1 MCLELWTS
9 LCCSRSQQLA
19 LGMICLGADKKGQTM
34 SRWGLTLNNHQ
45 SLQKNPTSSENDEL
59 ETSRGLYVGKSLQTD
74 PHDQCKALCGD
85 WLILPEASTNQSFS
99 QWLTAGTL
107 KAIRMSWTAKNSR
120 VCPCIHRLGTE
131 LHFEVTC
138 INVSCTLVAKSSVF
152 ESRVHLDT
160 CGKITLHSR
169 WGLGPW
175 ESLDESLPMWRLSSE
190 WSDAVLFVQFCGIQ
204 VALCILYVHV
214 EKWISWYLHVCI

>member
-1 MCLELWTS
+1 MQSS
-9 LCCSRSQQLA
+9 LRRLTNFARSFYKSKFLSVTHCGDSQ
-19 LGMICLGADKKGQTM
+19 GN
-34 SRWGLTLNNHQ
+34 SHVLNCQ
-45 SLQKNPTSSENDEL
+45 EF
-59 ETSRGLYVGKSLQTD
+59 KSLSVHSSTWD
-74 PHDQCKALCGD
+74 RTALR
-85 WLILPEASTNQSFS
+85 SHMYQ
-99 QWLTAGTL
+99 
-107 KAIRMSWTAKNSR
+107 
-120 VCPCIHRLGTE
+120 
-131 LHFEVTC
+131 C